1 MRIDIIN
8 LVTRLTRLE
17 EQNASRERQ
26 VADMVRQQ
34 EIQRQENAALREELE
49 RLRQRIANEPNRP
62 KEKTAGEILSE
73 WMLGAEKEA

>member
-34 EIQRQENAALREELE
+34 EMQKQENAALREEIAA
-49 RLRQRIANEPNRP
+49 LRRRIADEPNRP
-62 KEKTAGEILSE
+62 KDKSAGEILSE
-73 WMLGAEKEA
+73 WMFGEEKR

>member
-34 EIQRQENAALREELE
+34 EMQ
-49 RLRQRIANEPNRP
+49 
-62 KEKTAGEILSE
+62 KTGKRGTA
-73 WMLGAEKEA
+73 

>member
-34 EIQRQENAALREELE
+34 EIQRQENAALRAREENL
-49 RLRQRIANEPNRP
+49 
-62 KEKTAGEILSE
+62 
-73 WMLGAEKEA
+73 